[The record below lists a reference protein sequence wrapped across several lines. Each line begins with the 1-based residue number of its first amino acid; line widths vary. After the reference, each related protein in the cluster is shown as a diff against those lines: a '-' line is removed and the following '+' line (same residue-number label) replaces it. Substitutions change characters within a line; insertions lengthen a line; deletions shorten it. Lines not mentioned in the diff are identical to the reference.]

1 MVRKPHTVR
10 NLQKEYKYLPH
21 EENTMNVEHT
31 RVTMIKQIQGG
42 ACNEKDELSLGVL
55 LRWLDACSCMS
66 AERLAGRC
74 CVTMVMDDLTL
85 EKATR
90 RPKKGEYCILDGVVT
105 KAWGSSLEVRVSAR
119 IGSLRKEQDDV
130 FCSVHFV
137 YVIHKTQEEREKKI
151 RVKLPKFEAI
161 TDAEQQDLKNADQ
174 RRQMRFKR
182 EAMVAE
188 LAEKSAA
195 EPSIP
200 PLLEPAMSVLESA
213 CQEASKSADTTD
225 QTSIQFWELVLP
237 SHANHM
243 GNTFGGQIMCWM
255 SKAAVQSAWKHIVT
269 SGSIGKDTILGI
281 HLLPVCIDQILFKE
295 ASHVGDRLRFKASVC
310 RVFHTTMEVYVQV
323 EGSAV
328 GEAPKLI
335 NEGYFTY
342 VLVASSKGGVKKPR
356 ADLMPPFVPGGK
368 HAIEQYKLA
377 MGRRKLRMKR
387 VAVGLALDLFERI
400 DKDGDGALTVD
411 ELHAAIAGDPKVS
424 KYFKRSGM
432 ESIFTDLARASSTG
446 SSLGKIRLG
455 DFKKLFSE

>member
-1 MVRKPHTVR
+1 
-10 NLQKEYKYLPH
+10 
-21 EENTMNVEHT
+21 MNVEHT
-31 RVTMIKQIQGG
+31 RVTMIKPIQGG

-74 CVTMVMDDLTL
+74 CVTMVMDDLMF

-161 TDAEQQDLKNADQ
+161 TDAEQQELRNADQ

-188 LAEKSAA
+188 LAEKSIA
-195 EPSIP
+195 ELSISPS
-200 PLLEPAMSVLESA
+200 LEPAMSLHISRG
-213 CQEASKSADTTD
+213 EASKSADATD
-225 QTSIQFWELVLP
+225 QTSIKFWELVLP

-269 SGSIGKDTILGI
+269 SGSIDKDTILGI

-295 ASHVGDRLRFKASVC
+295 ASHVGDRLRFTASVC
-310 RVFHTTMEVYVQV
+310 RVFNTTMEVSVQV
-323 EGSAV
+323 EGGAV
-328 GEAPKLI
+328 GEAPKVI

-342 VLVASSKGGVKKPR
+342 VLVATTKEGGKKPR

-368 HAIEQYKLA
+368 YAIEQYKLA

-387 VAVGLALDLFERI
+387 VAVGLALDLFGRI

-411 ELHAAIAGDPKVS
+411 ELRAAIAGDPKVS
-424 KYFKRSGM
+424 RYFKRSGM
-432 ESIFTDLARASSTG
+432 ENIFTDLARASSTDG
-446 SSLGKIRLG
+446 TLGKIRLE
-455 DFKKLFSE
+455 DFKKLFEE